1 MAYQTSDILSIMEQE
16 SGVDIVN
23 LRVDGGASMN
33 EFLMQFQS
41 DILNVDVIRPKC
53 VESTA
58 LGAAYLAGMAT
69 GYWGSL
75 EEIKNNW
82 ELSRVFKPEMEQA
95 YRENLLKGWKK
106 AVKCALAWA
115 ED

>member
-1 MAYQTSDILSIMEQE
+1 
-16 SGVDIVN
+16 
-23 LRVDGGASMN
+23 MN
-33 EFLMQFQS
+33 EFLIQFQS

-69 GYWGSL
+69 GYWSSL
-75 EEIKNNW
+75 EKIKSNW
-82 ELSRVFKPEMEQA
+82 ELSRVFKPEMEQD
-95 YRENLLKGWKK
+95 YRDKLLKGWKK

-115 ED
+115 EEVPDIKD